1 MEQRFSLEGGQM
13 VCRDAQGGGVEV
25 ILELRPRERGL
36 YRGYLAGPG
45 GRMDLGALLPERD
58 SLRLRRTLS
67 QRRLREQGCWP
78 ILGGGASLVHSFQ
91 TGRPG
96 GAPQGW
102 TPLTGEENLFP
113 RDPLLAREVKE
124 SHRGLLRRQPEGDF
138 RLAFPWDPASPFP
151 LVPLF
156 CFARVETLG
165 GRPHLVFRFRSG
177 GTPTMP

>member
-67 QRRLREQGCWP
+67 QRRLRE
-78 ILGGGASLVHSFQ
+78 I
-91 TGRPG
+91 GR
-96 GAPQGW
+96 AH
-102 TPLTGEENLFP
+102 
-113 RDPLLAREVKE
+113 V
-124 SHRGLLRRQPEGDF
+124 
-138 RLAFPWDPASPFP
+138 
-151 LVPLF
+151 
-156 CFARVETLG
+156 
-165 GRPHLVFRFRSG
+165 
-177 GTPTMP
+177 